1 MKKSLL
7 LFTAALLVLAMLPGQ
22 SMAQKAK
29 VFVIHGIP
37 GEDLGLDP
45 TLPVDVAVNDGCALQ
60 AFKFGEVVGP
70 LRLDAG
76 IYNIKISVA
85 NADVPCGNDAVI
97 EANVPIMAG
106 ENATI
111 IAHLTEDGAPTAS
124 KFTNDVSPTGNAK
137 SRVILHHCAAAP
149 VVDAM
154 LMRGNPDLTP
164 INNTMGQFKNGDK
177 AAWDTWNGMW
187 TVSFAPWGSGTVVFS
202 KHLMT
207 KNKRVILAYAVG
219 GIATG
224 TFTIIVKALQFDM

>member
-1 MKKSLL
+1 MKKTLL
-7 LFTAALLVLAMLPGQ
+7 LFTAALFLLTMLPGQ
-22 SMAQKAK
+22 SMAEKAK

-37 GEDLGLDP
+37 GDDLGLDSD
-45 TLPVDVAVNDGCALQ
+45 LPVDVAVNGACALQ

-70 LRLDAG
+70 LRLDPG
-76 IYNIKISVA
+76 VYNIKISVA

-97 EANVPIMAG
+97 DANVPIMAG
-106 ENATI
+106 ENVTI

-124 KFTNDVSPTGNAK
+124 KFTNDASPTGNAK

-164 INNTMGQFKNGDK
+164 INNTVGQFKNGDK
-177 AAWDTWNGMW
+177 AAWDTWNGAW
-187 TVSFAPWGSGTVVFS
+187 TLSFAPFGTGTVVFS
-202 KHLMT
+202 KHLVT
-207 KNKRVILAYAVG
+207 KNKRITLAYAVG

-224 TFTIIVKALQFDM
+224 TFTVIVKILQFD

>member
-1 MKKSLL
+1 MKKTLL
-7 LFTAALLVLAMLPGQ
+7 LFTAALFLLAMLPGQ
-22 SMAQKAK
+22 SMAEKAK

-45 TLPVDVAVNDGCALQ
+45 TLPVDVSVNGACALQ
-60 AFKFGEVVGP
+60 AFKFGEVAGP

-76 IYNIKISVA
+76 VYNIKISVA
-85 NADVPCGNDAVI
+85 NADIPCGNDAVI

-106 ENATI
+106 ENVTI
-111 IAHLTEDGAPTAS
+111 IAHLTEDSAPTAS
-124 KFTNDVSPTGNAK
+124 KFVNDTSPTGNAK

-164 INNTMGQFKNGDK
+164 INNTIGQFKNGDK
-177 AAWDTWNGMW
+177 AAWDTWNGPW
-187 TVSFAPWGSGTVVFS
+187 TLSFAPFGTGTAVFS
-202 KHLMT
+202 KHLVT
-207 KNKRVILAYAVG
+207 KNKRVTLAYAVG

-224 TFTIIVKALQFDM
+224 TFTVIVKILQFD